1 MSMHK
6 ITQYGLVPDFKKLL
20 SLRYQ
25 SGLLELKSKKKV
37 AYLRAGD
44 HLSHFKGRGIDFDEV
59 RLYDSN
65 DDIRHIDWRV
75 TARTGVP
82 HTKLYKEER
91 ERPILLLVDMSTSM
105 QFGTKKTFKS
115 VIAAEVASIIAW
127 SALGK
132 KDRVGGFVFS
142 ESVHKEL
149 RPTSGRKGILNFIN
163 TLGNEEFVKNKSK
176 NSENMLLDYLKR
188 LRRVL
193 KPGTL
198 IYIISDFAHLSINS
212 EELIREYIQICQHNE
227 VLNIHV
233 YDPLEK
239 SLPFGSFPFSDGIK
253 RLNVSIN
260 SENDKKVYQ
269 SLFEGKI
276 QLLDKLFRSYRAG
289 YVNVATNDDVVKNI
303 KLALQMV
310 QK

>member
-6 ITQYGLVPDFKKLL
+6 ITKYGLVPDFKKLL

-75 TARTGVP
+75 TARTGIP

-142 ESVHKEL
+142 EALHKEL
-149 RPTSGRKGILNFIN
+149 RPTSGRKGILNFIS
-163 TLGNEEFVKNKSK
+163 TLGNEDFVKHKTK
-176 NSENMLLDYLKR
+176 NPANMLLVYLKR

-212 EELIREYIQICQHNE
+212 EELIREYVQICQHNE

-239 SLPFGSFPFSDGIK
+239 SLPLGNFPFSDGVK

-260 SENDKKVYQ
+260 SDKDKQDYQ
-269 SLFEGKI
+269 SLFESKI
-276 QLLDKLFRSYRAG
+276 ELLDKLFRSYRAG
-289 YVNVATNDDVVKNI
+289 YVNIATNDDVVKNI